1 MQTQMHMH
9 VVRHT
14 RAEHLGPA
22 DEALPGDR
30 AFARRALHV
39 RRVAAVP
46 VARARL
52 DRCARRHAQLP
63 ARRVRLP
70 HHSGLRLTR
79 CASLRPP
86 LPSAPAPAPSDSG
99 SLQLSLRLKRQLP
112 FLWCRQLGPLGSGR
126 GAQVGARQ
134 HRVVQ
139 RRQDQ
144 CHQCARPVMLKST
157 LTFYW
162 NTVHSLCI

>member
-30 AFARRALHV
+30 AFARRPLHV

-79 CASLRPP
+79 CASPPAAPPLRPRPRP
-86 LPSAPAPAPSDSG
+86 LRFRLVAALSSTQAPTAFPLVQATGASGIRSRRSSGCATTSSG
-99 SLQLSLRLKRQLP
+99 SE
-112 FLWCRQLGPLGSGR
+112 
-126 GAQVGARQ
+126 AT
-134 HRVVQ
+134 
-139 RRQDQ
+139 
-144 CHQCARPVMLKST
+144 RPVSPVRT
-157 LTFYW
+157 SC
-162 NTVHSLCI
+162 NA